1 MRLLTSTALYS
12 DGTYRHILTL
22 RGRAC
27 ASHVRL
33 VRSSCPL
40 VPVGSI
46 CTNLSRRYFFVCRGQ
61 ATVAAICTYLRPRQF
76 WFCVKCWGARKFSH
90 CKIICIFA
98 FCRSSEI
105 PRTTVFFSL
114 FLNNLV
120 RFFFWI
126 VQIFALRRR
135 CVSVLLSCCFYLPQ
149 NHSYTVYQAS
159 SICTQTNL

>member
-1 MRLLTSTALYS
+1 MHRLTSTALYS

-61 ATVAAICTYLRPRQF
+61 ATVAVICTYLRHRQ
-76 WFCVKCWGARKFSH
+76 
-90 CKIICIFA
+90 
-98 FCRSSEI
+98 
-105 PRTTVFFSL
+105 L
-114 FLNNLV
+114 FLDKVFCGGAVFPLV
-120 RFFFWI
+120 P
-126 VQIFALRRR
+126 VG
-135 CVSVLLSCCFYLPQ
+135 
-149 NHSYTVYQAS
+149 
-159 SICTQTNL
+159 SICTNLSRRYFFLFVVGKQLLPPSVRISALVNFGSVSNVGVQENSRTVK